1 MNKCRNSSFLTA
13 ILILFFFTGV
23 FTSRTWGFGETVA
36 GYGSKDGAGSVE
48 TEEELIPVTFSMKV
62 RFDDEFE
69 LLSEGDTVGWCS
81 RKQDNTYVWN
91 DKLVNAY
98 FELLKEKYDS
108 PVGEVAFTTHDG
120 VKKIFKSDNCGWH
133 MNVAYSA
140 QNLKYAVQNGNS
152 EMDPAWNSGLV
163 YSSENGVGDSYLE
176 VSIDKQKVYL
186 YKDGREIYETDC
198 VTGTAGT
205 TETRKGVF
213 QISGKAAPAVL
224 RDVDQNGEK
233 YEQPVEYWMAFNG
246 SQGLHDALWR
256 GSFGGDIYK
265 SWGSHGCVNLSLE
278 AAEKIYS
285 EVYLYFPV
293 IVY

>member
-1 MNKCRNSSFLTA
+1 MKNGRTISILAAVLFLLCFA
-13 ILILFFFTGV
+13 GGFSV
-23 FTSRTWGFGETVA
+23 RVWGFGETVA
-36 GYGSKDGAGSVE
+36 GYGAKDGAGVSE
-48 TEEELIPVTFSMKV
+48 TEETLTPVTFSMKI
-62 RFDDEFE
+62 RFDDEYE
-69 LLSEGDTVGWCS
+69 ILSEGDTVGWCS
-81 RKQDNTYVWN
+81 RKQDNSYVWN
-91 DKLVNAY
+91 DKLATAY

-133 MNVAYSA
+133 MNVPYSV
-140 QNLKYAVQNGNS
+140 QNLKYAVQNGNN

-176 VSIDKQKVYL
+176 VSIDRQKVYL

-213 QISGKAAPAVL
+213 QISGKASPAVL
-224 RDVDQNGEK
+224 RDVDQNGKK

-278 AAEKIYS
+278 AAERIYS